1 MSWAIWLSYAMISAA
16 NIVTPGPAN
25 LNTLRRA
32 LQLGFMPVLPT
43 IFGNAL
49 GLAVGGTLCAG
60 GVAAFVVNSDILWTV
75 FRWLGVVYLGGL
87 GVKLM
92 IRHEPLVLDKAL
104 VQRILPQLLFREAFL
119 LAVTNPK
126 ALLFYLALF
135 PQVLDPARAVWPQ
148 SIVLVL
154 TYCGLSILSL
164 STYALLA
171 EKVRSRFLTQAR
183 YDVFRVCSGLVL
195 LGFAFA
201 LAAQL
206 S

>member
-1 MSWAIWLSYAMISAA
+1 MAWAVWLSYTTISAA

-49 GLAVGGTLCAG
+49 GLAVGGILCAG
-60 GVAAFVVNSDILWTV
+60 GVAAFVVTSGALWTV
-75 FRWLGVVYLGGL
+75 FQWLGVAYLGGL
-87 GVKLM
+87 GLKL
-92 IRHEPLVLDKAL
+92 IIKREHIDLGSGLI
-104 VQRILPQLLFREAFL
+104 QRVPPWLLFREAFL

-135 PQVLDPARAVWPQ
+135 PQILDPSRPLWPQ
-148 SIVLVL
+148 SALLVL

-171 EKVRSRFLTQAR
+171 EKVRERFLTQAR
-183 YDVFRVCSGLVL
+183 YDIFRVCSGLVL
-195 LGFAFA
+195 IGFAVKLA
-201 LAAQL
+201 L
-206 S
+206 

>member
-1 MSWAIWLSYAMISAA
+1 MAWAIWFSYAAISAA

-25 LNTLRRA
+25 LNTFRRA

-49 GLAVGGTLCAG
+49 GLAVGGILCAG
-60 GVAAFVVNSDILWTV
+60 GVAAFVVASEVLWTI
-75 FRWLGVVYLGGL
+75 FRWLGVCYLGGL
-87 GVKLM
+87 GLKL
-92 IRHEPLVLDKAL
+92 IIKREPIAQGKGL
-104 VQRILPQLLFREAFL
+104 VQRVSPQLLFREAFL

-135 PQVLDPARAVWPQ
+135 PQILDPAR
-148 SIVLVL
+148 VLWSQTTVFVL

-171 EKVRSRFLTQAR
+171 QRVRERFLTQAR
-183 YDVFRVCSGLVL
+183 YDVFRILSGFLL
-195 LGFAFA
+195 LGFALA
-201 LAAQL
+201 LAVQL
-206 S
+206 R

>member
-1 MSWAIWLSYAMISAA
+1 MAWAIWLSYATISVA

-49 GLAVGGTLCAG
+49 GLAVGGILCAG
-60 GVAAFVVNSDILWTV
+60 GVAAFVVTSDVLWTV
-75 FRWLGVVYLGGL
+75 FQWLGVAYLGGL
-87 GVKLM
+87 GLKL
-92 IRHEPLVLDKAL
+92 IIKRDHIAFGKGLIQQVPP
-104 VQRILPQLLFREAFL
+104 RLLFREAFL

-135 PQVLDPARAVWPQ
+135 PQVLDPSQPLWSQ
-148 SIVLVL
+148 STMLVL

-171 EKVRSRFLTQAR
+171 EKIRGRFLTQAR

-195 LGFAFA
+195 IGFALN
-201 LAAQL
+201 LA

>member
-1 MSWAIWLSYAMISAA
+1 MSWTIWLSYATISAA

-32 LQLGFMPVLPT
+32 LQLGFVPVLPT
-43 IFGNAL
+43 IVGNAL
-49 GLAVGGTLCAG
+49 GLAVGGILCAG
-60 GVAAFVVNSDILWTV
+60 GVAAFVVTSDILWTL

-87 GVKLM
+87 GLKLI
-92 IRHEPLVLDKAL
+92 IRREPLVLSNTL
-104 VQRILPQLLFREAFL
+104 VQRIPSELLFREAFL

-135 PQVLDPARAVWPQ
+135 PQVLDPDRAVWSQ
-148 SIVLVL
+148 SIVLIS

-171 EKVRSRFLTQAR
+171 EQVRERFLTQAR

-195 LGFAFA
+195 LGFALM
-201 LAAQL
+201 LAIQVD
-206 S
+206 

>member
-1 MSWAIWLSYAMISAA
+1 MAWAVWLSYATISAA

-32 LQLGFMPVLPT
+32 LQLGFTPVLPT

-49 GLAVGGTLCAG
+49 GLAVGGILCAG
-60 GVAAFVVNSDILWTV
+60 SVATLVMTSGLLWTL
-75 FRWLGVVYLGGL
+75 FRWLGVAYLGGL
-87 GVKLM
+87 GLKLM
-92 IRHEPLVLDKAL
+92 IKREPIILGKGV
-104 VQRILPQLLFREAFL
+104 VQRVPPQLLFREAFF

-135 PQVLDPARAVWPQ
+135 PQVLDPARSLWPQ
-148 SIVLVL
+148 STMLVL

-171 EKVRSRFLTQAR
+171 EKVRNRFLTQAR
-183 YDVFRVCSGLVL
+183 YDFFRMCSGLVL
-195 LGFAFA
+195 LGFAIM
-201 LAAQL
+201 LAVQV

>member
-1 MSWAIWLSYAMISAA
+1 MAWAVWLSYATISAA

-32 LQLGFMPVLPT
+32 LQLGFTPVLPT

-49 GLAVGGTLCAG
+49 GLAVGGILCAG
-60 GVAAFVVNSDILWTV
+60 GVATLVMTSGLLWTL
-75 FRWLGVVYLGGL
+75 FRWLGVAYLGGL
-87 GVKLM
+87 GLKLM
-92 IRHEPLVLDKAL
+92 IKREPIILGKGV
-104 VQRILPQLLFREAFL
+104 VQRVRPQLLFREAFF

-135 PQVLDPARAVWPQ
+135 PQVLDPARSLWPQ
-148 SIVLVL
+148 STMLVL

-171 EKVRSRFLTQAR
+171 EKVRNRFLTQAR

-195 LGFAFA
+195 LGFAIM
-201 LAAQL
+201 LAVQV

>member
-1 MSWAIWLSYAMISAA
+1 MAWAIWLSYATISAA

-32 LQLGFMPVLPT
+32 LQLGFRPVLPT

-49 GLAVGGTLCAG
+49 GLAVGGILCAG
-60 GVAAFVVNSDILWTV
+60 GVAAFVVKSGALWTV
-75 FRWLGVVYLGGL
+75 FQWLGIAYLGGL
-87 GVKLM
+87 GLKLIIKRDYIALGSGL
-92 IRHEPLVLDKAL
+92 IRRVP
-104 VQRILPQLLFREAFL
+104 PWLLFREAFL

-135 PQVLDPARAVWPQ
+135 PQILDPSRPLWSQ
-148 SIVLVL
+148 STMLVL

-171 EKVRSRFLTQAR
+171 VKVRGRFLTQAR

-195 LGFAFA
+195 IGFAMKLA
-201 LAAQL
+201 L
-206 S
+206 

>member
-1 MSWAIWLSYAMISAA
+1 MSWAIWLSYATISTA

-32 LQLGFMPVLPT
+32 LQLGFVSVLPT

-49 GLAVGGTLCAG
+49 GLAVGGILCAG
-60 GVAAFVVNSDILWTV
+60 GVATFVVTSDILWTV
-75 FRWLGVVYLGGL
+75 FQWIGVVYLGGL
-87 GVKLM
+87 GLKLM
-92 IRHEPLVLDKAL
+92 IRREPLVLNKAL
-104 VQRILPQLLFREAFL
+104 VQHIPSQHLFREAFL

-135 PQVLDPARAVWPQ
+135 PQVFDPSRAVWLQ

-171 EKVRSRFLTQAR
+171 EKVRKRFLTQAR

-195 LGFAFA
+195 LGFAFM
-201 LAAQL
+201 LAIQVR
-206 S
+206 